1 MTEDVAADES
11 PEDDPP
17 RTDTPASDAA
27 DTATGT
33 DEETESDPESEGSAE
48 PEPTPQTEALRRQ
61 QLYVGTGVSALA
73 GVAVVVAGIQQFPG
87 FSLLVYLLFG
97 MATTTL
103 LFGLLV
109 ASMFASAAE

>member
-1 MTEDVAADES
+1 MSEDVETDKSPDINPPESETRAD
-11 PEDDPP
+11 
-17 RTDTPASDAA
+17 DAA
-27 DTATGT
+27 DTATET
-33 DEETESDPESEGSAE
+33 SEEEESDSNSRE
-48 PEPTPQTEALRRQ
+48 PEQPDPTPQADALRRQ

-87 FSLLVYLLFG
+87 FSLLVYILFG

>member
-1 MTEDVAADES
+1 MSEDVAADES
-11 PEDDPP
+11 PDNTPPESNTPEDG
-17 RTDTPASDAA
+17 TA
-27 DTATGT
+27 DTATETG
-33 DEETESDPESEGSAE
+33 EETDSDSNSEEPAQ

-109 ASMFASAAE
+109 ASMFASASE

>member
-1 MTEDVAADES
+1 MSDDVATGDA
-11 PEDDPP
+11 PA
-17 RTDTPASDAA
+17 TDQ
-27 DTATGT
+27 
-33 DEETESDPESEGSAE
+33 PESETPADDPADTLADADSHDAANETHGDSVQ
-48 PEPTPQTEALRRQ
+48 PEPTPQAEALRRQ
-61 QLYVGTGVSALA
+61 QLYVGAGVSALA

>member
-1 MTEDVAADES
+1 MSEDAATEES
-11 PEDDPP
+11 TGPEPADDPP
-17 RTDTPASDAA
+17 EGAAVPAN
-27 DTATGT
+27 
-33 DEETESDPESEGSAE
+33 ETEAE
-48 PEPTPQTEALRRQ
+48 TENEIREPTPQSEALRRQ
-61 QLYVGTGVSALA
+61 QLYVGTAVSALA

>member
-1 MTEDVAADES
+1 MSDEVA
-11 PEDDPP
+11 
-17 RTDTPASDAA
+17 TGDTPE
-27 DTATGT
+27 T
-33 DEETESDPESEGSAE
+33 DHPESETPADDTSNVAASADSHDAGTE
-48 PEPTPQTEALRRQ
+48 TNGDSVQPEPTPQAEALRRQ

-109 ASMFASAAE
+109 ASMFASASE

>member
-1 MTEDVAADES
+1 MSEDVAADES
-11 PEDDPP
+11 PENNPSGSET
-17 RTDTPASDAA
+17 RASDAVE
-27 DTATGT
+27 TPTET
-33 DEETESDPESEGSAE
+33 DEETESDPKSKASAE

-87 FSLLVYLLFG
+87 FSLLVYILFG

-109 ASMFASAAE
+109 ASMFASATE

>member
-1 MTEDVAADES
+1 MSEDAATDES
-11 PEDDPP
+11 PPATSAPADE
-17 RTDTPASDAA
+17 TADTPDE
-27 DTATGT
+27 ATG
-33 DEETESDPESEGSAE
+33 DTEPDSTSSEPPE

-109 ASMFASAAE
+109 ASMFASASE

>member
-1 MTEDVAADES
+1 MSDDVAT
-11 PEDDPP
+11 DDAPA
-17 RTDTPASDAA
+17 TDL
-27 DTATGT
+27 
-33 DEETESDPESEGSAE
+33 PESEASADDPADTLAGADSHNADTETNGGSVQ
-48 PEPTPQTEALRRQ
+48 PEPTPQAEALRRQ
-61 QLYVGTGVSALA
+61 QLYVGIGVSALA